1 MTENEQNLLFTNLL
15 LTNGQRTL
23 SRKNDNHEAWNVQD
37 KGGIRMG
44 EKYLRQARKQ
54 KPRGEI
60 QGSRGTLR
68 PYCSQELCLMFKPLP
83 HLHVTHTR
91 GREGSTLPLSAW
103 QTVLGFSAEQPLSRG
118 QRPLF
123 SNQTSSRCESGLT
136 FTSQVMDRPFARSIL
151 RLAGKSSRPVAGP

>member
-37 KGGIRMG
+37 KGDIRMG

-60 QGSRGTLR
+60 QGSKQRNA
-68 PYCSQELCLMFKPLP
+68 PPL
-83 HLHVTHTR
+83 L
-91 GREGSTLPLSAW
+91 LPR
-103 QTVLGFSAEQPLSRG
+103 TVPD
-118 QRPLF
+118 
-123 SNQTSSRCESGLT
+123 
-136 FTSQVMDRPFARSIL
+136 V
-151 RLAGKSSRPVAGP
+151 